1 MSGYGV
7 QLGMFDDSIYLR
19 MKWSSRVVSDATQQK
34 LRGRRS
40 QCKTLQTSS
49 HIYAPCSTVR
59 QQGANWTMMDY
70 RSALL
75 FLIICFM

>member
-1 MSGYGV
+1 MIHSYGCTC
-7 QLGMFDDSIYLR
+7 LSHP
-19 MKWSSRVVSDATQQK
+19 A
-34 LRGRRS
+34 GRRS

-49 HIYAPCSTVR
+49 HIYAPYSTVR